1 MIGTKLKLNK
11 NIKVLKNILISIF
24 IAFIVSGCQTPGFII
39 EESNYSVRQHR
50 IAITAALGQVRSVS
64 ENGRVILSYYHDRN
78 FKGFEVTAKTKER
91 LYTKVAVLGTRRPY
105 KVSIEVHVEQRDPE
119 TRKFIEIGLDEG
131 LGRKRAFAIREMLS
145 QSRDET
151 SSFDEENPF

>member
-1 MIGTKLKLNK
+1 M
-11 NIKVLKNILISIF
+11 LKNILISIF
-24 IAFIVSGCQTPGFII
+24 ASLFTLGCQTPGFII

-50 IAITAALGQVRSVS
+50 IAISTALGQVRSVS

-78 FKGFEVTAKTKER
+78 FKGFEVNAKTKER
-91 LYTKVAVLGTRRPY
+91 LYTKVAILGVRRPY

-119 TRKFIEIGLDEG
+119 SRKFIDIGLDESLG
-131 LGRKRAFAIREMLS
+131 LKRAFAIRELLN

-151 SSFDEENPF
+151 GSFDEENPF